1 VNKQTNKQT
10 NKMKNNN
17 NSNAIKTAARQTAS
31 ALWNTVET
39 SFDLARAIACLCQA
53 AGEDYKAAGSA
64 LAEEWLEFGGNVPMA
79 ATCRAL
85 VEACAK
91 TNLTKKETSVFVNS
105 CGFVSKQRVSQIIG
119 MIFDGKEAN
128 KKKSQ
133 GGFTFEQILSA
144 IGNLPSITEEQARVA
159 ATLLASKVA

>member
-1 VNKQTNKQT
+1 VNKQTNKQI

-17 NSNAIKTAARQTAS
+17 NSNAIKTAARQTAA
-31 ALWNTVET
+31 ALWDTVEV
-39 SFDLARAIACLCQA
+39 SFNLAQCIATLCQA
-53 AGEDYKAAGSA
+53 AGEDYKAAGAA

-79 ATCRAL
+79 STCRAL

-105 CGFVSKQRVSQIIG
+105 TSFVSKQRVSQIIG

-133 GGFTFEQILSA
+133 GGLTFEQVLSA
-144 IGNLPSITEEQARVA
+144 IGNLSSITEEQAKVA
-159 ATLLASKVA
+159 AKLLASKVA